1 MSPIITPSLILAAY
15 LLGSLS
21 SAIIICKLAGLPD
34 PRGQGSGNPGATNVL
49 RFGGKKLAAL
59 VLLGDILKG
68 LIPATVA
75 ILIGLAPD
83 TVAIVGL
90 AAFVGHL
97 YPVFFGFRGGKGVA
111 TAVGVILALSW
122 ITGLALIATWLLI
135 SFLLRISSLAAIGS
149 AILAPAYIWYLTAQ
163 PAYVIAVGIMSLILI
178 WRHRSNIRNLLSGQ
192 EPRIGKKKD
201 SG

>member
-1 MSPIITPSLILAAY
+1 M
-15 LLGSLS
+15 
-21 SAIIICKLAGLPD
+21 
-34 PRGQGSGNPGATNVL
+34 
-49 RFGGKKLAAL
+49 
-59 VLLGDILKG
+59 
-68 LIPATVA
+68 
-75 ILIGLAPD
+75 
-83 TVAIVGL
+83 
-90 AAFVGHL
+90 
-97 YPVFFGFRGGKGVA
+97 
-111 TAVGVILALSW
+111 ILALSW
-122 ITGLALIATWLLI
+122 LTGLALIITWLVI